1 MLEVLALTLALS
13 SGVTQFEDN
22 DIEDPPPVAPVVP
35 EDDGTDDDIGD
46 YGTAGPSVLL
56 KYQLAQLQRA
66 NVGSGAT
73 KVSVETNA
81 PTPSFG
87 TFPVRVFI
95 DNSTGPRQTIR
106 LNFRGNVT
114 GSFHTVSREV
124 EVNAGERRVVNLP
137 APAEMRYGSMSASGP
152 GITEGG
158 ETSVYFNGTY
168 APQRVVLTLSGPE
181 RFQSFIGKPPS
192 YSRADV
198 FVMTIPPAEAPAELA
213 AYVGYDAVILPDAS
227 TLESL
232 DEGQRRALEAYAATG
247 GHLVVKG
254 PLRATSVFPLLAGE
268 PKKSQKYGF
277 GRLAVVAETP
287 DAESLTLRTVPA
299 VRPQGPVPE
308 YERRYGG
315 AKLQALLPQATAP
328 LGRFLLIIT
337 AFTLAIG
344 PGSIWVARR
353 KGPAA
358 LLVTIPG
365 TAAVTCVA
373 IIAYSLIADGFTVHG
388 ASYSFTRLDSKQH
401 RAVTTGITAYY
412 ANLAPGRATFSAS
425 TVPIAPWD
433 DNREKFVADMA
444 WRDGLTMG
452 SDFVPSR
459 VYREWGFLSVE
470 PTRARLA
477 LKQSGGAWTV
487 QNALGHKVASVAV
500 RIDGVTWEARDV
512 RDGGEAKLERGSDQQ
527 YRGGEGAARFGA
539 GVADTIVH
547 DDLADGQFLAKLEG
561 EGFLPTG
568 GIRMSLHQSEHWVR
582 GEVER

>member
-1 MLEVLALTLALS
+1 MLEVMALALTLTT
-13 SGVTQFEDN
+13 GVTQFEDN
-22 DIEDPPPVAPVVP
+22 DIEDEPVAPVAP
-35 EDDGTDDDIGD
+35 EEDGSDVED

-66 NVGSGAT
+66 TVGSGAT

-95 DNSTGPRQTIR
+95 DNSTGPQQTIR
-106 LNFRGNVT
+106 LTYSGNVT
-114 GSFHTVSREV
+114 GSGHSVTRDV

-137 APAEMRYGSMSASGP
+137 APSEMRYGTLSAKGP

-158 ETSVYFNGTY
+158 STSVYFNGTY

-198 FVMTIPPAEAPAELA
+198 FVMTIPPAEAPSELA
-213 AYVGYDAVILPDAS
+213 AYVGYDAVILPDAT

-254 PLRATSVFPLLAGE
+254 PLRATSLFPLLTGE
-268 PKKSQKYGF
+268 SRKSQKYGL
-277 GRLAVVAETP
+277 GRLAVVGDTP
-287 DAESLTLRTVPA
+287 DDETLALRTSPA
-299 VRPQGPVPE
+299 VRPQGPVPD

-315 AKLQALLPQATAP
+315 ARLQPLLPQATAP
-328 LGRFLLIIT
+328 LGRFLFIIT
-337 AFTLAIG
+337 LFTLAIG

-388 ASYSFTRLDSKQH
+388 ASFSFTRLDSKQH
-401 RAVTTGITAYY
+401 RAITAGITAYY

-433 DNREKFVADMA
+433 DNREKFVADMT

-477 LKQSGGAWTV
+477 LKQSDGAWTV

-527 YRGGEGAARFGA
+527 YRGSEAAARFGTT
-539 GVADTIVH
+539 VADAIV
-547 DDLADGQFLAKLEG
+547 DQDLGDGQFLAKLEG

-568 GIRMSLHQSEHWVR
+568 GVRMSMHKSEHWVR